1 MTRADSEHSSPPLNT
16 PSYIAALLAAAAV
29 LDELA
34 AGNQPDRARL
44 IAAALALDTLIKTTT
59 PSRDLLDAA
68 AGLQILPTGGTLD
81 LDDAGRS
88 RARKF
93 AETVRQLIADRDPIY
108 AAIEAHRAAYAA
120 YDAAA
125 EGPDDEN
132 QQAFRELDQASQLL
146 MRAGASTLAGLIAL
160 LRYVAQLLQE
170 AGSPGLPIE
179 VPFAGR
185 WSAAFGTFC
194 ANVANSLAAIVT
206 AGSAATPERN
216 DRVANAIVEAIA
228 PLIDDFE
235 VARRAARAAIEAI
248 TS

>member
-1 MTRADSEHSSPPLNT
+1 MTPATPRDSTPRLNT
-16 PSYIAALLAAAAV
+16 PITGLSDAAAV

-44 IAAALALDTLIKTTT
+44 IAAALALDTLTKTTT

-68 AGLQILPTGGTLD
+68 AGLQILATGGTLD

-93 AETVRQLIADRDPIY
+93 AETVRQIIAARDPIY
-108 AAIEAHRAAYAA
+108 GAIEAHRAAYAA

-125 EGPDDEN
+125 EAPDDEN
-132 QQAFRELDQASQLL
+132 QEAFRELDRASQRL
-146 MRAGASTLAGLIAL
+146 MMAEATTMAGLIAL
-160 LRYVAQLLQE
+160 LRYAAALLQE
-170 AGSPGLPIE
+170 AGAPGMPIE

-194 ANVANSLAAIVT
+194 ARVADRLPAILT
-206 AGSAATPERN
+206 SPEC
-216 DRVANAIVEAIA
+216 VVGAANAIIAATA
-228 PLIDDFE
+228 PLIEDFE
-235 VARRAARAAIEAI
+235 MARRAARAAIEAI
-248 TS
+248 AMGGAQS

>member
-1 MTRADSEHSSPPLNT
+1 MTQADSEHSSPPFNT
-16 PSYIAALLAAAAV
+16 PSHIAALLAAAAV

-34 AGNQPDRARL
+34 AGNQPDRTRL

-68 AGLQILPTGGTLD
+68 AGLQVLATGGTID

-88 RARKF
+88 RARKL
-93 AETVRQLIADRDPIY
+93 ADTVRQLIVDPIY

-120 YDAAA
+120 YEGAA
-125 EGPDDEN
+125 EAPDDEN
-132 QQAFRELDQASQLL
+132 EEAFRELDRASQRL
-146 MRAGASTLAGLIAL
+146 MRAEASTMAGLIAL

-194 ANVANSLAAIVT
+194 ANVAERLPAIL
-206 AGSAATPERN
+206 ATPDYV
-216 DRVANAIVEAIA
+216 DRVAEAIVSATA
-228 PLIDDFE
+228 PLFDDFE
-235 VARRAARAAIEAI
+235 MARIAARAAIEAI
-248 TS
+248 AS